1 MILQGFM
8 VYPLD
13 FKFNNDSIIELKKDN
28 KLYEDN
34 YYNVLDLDDMI
45 VEQIS
50 GKQIIELFDKL
61 YFINIE
67 HFNFWNKNSYKAIYT
82 FKTDSMN
89 FLDLLLCNDI
99 KFGDLVL
106 NRTNKALQI
115 KFTDINTNKVMI
127 FDVCLMSFRNYNIRI
142 NFKSVKPY
150 NGFEMYLFDVS
161 LHKNIYSFKFY
172 INNLIS
178 KESILNIRINIKTGV
193 VSCGSFKSKLLSE
206 AQLVKQI
213 LLEG

>member
-13 FKFNNDSIIELKKDN
+13 FKFNYDSIIELNKDN
-28 KLYEDN
+28 KLYEDR

-45 VEQIS
+45 VEKIS
-50 GKQIIELFDKL
+50 GKQIIELYDKL

-67 HFNFWNKNSYKAIYT
+67 YFNFWNVNSDKAIYT
-82 FKTDSMN
+82 FKTDLMD

-106 NRTNKALQI
+106 HRNNKVLQI

-127 FDVCLMSFRNYNIRI
+127 FDVYKMSFRNYNIRI

-150 NGFEMYLFDVS
+150 NGFKIYLFDVS
-161 LHKNIYSFKFY
+161 LHKNSYIFKFY

-178 KESILNIRINIKTGV
+178 KKSILNVRINIKTGV
-193 VSCGSFKSKLLSE
+193 VLCESFKSKLLSE
-206 AQLVKQI
+206 AELAKLV

>member
-1 MILQGFM
+1 M

-13 FKFNNDSIIELKKDN
+13 FKFNYDSIIELNKDN
-28 KLYEDN
+28 KLYEDR

-50 GKQIIELFDKL
+50 GKQIIELYDKL

-67 HFNFWNKNSYKAIYT
+67 YFNFWNVSSDKAIYT
-82 FKTDSMN
+82 FKTDLMD

-106 NRTNKALQI
+106 HRNNKALQI
-115 KFTDINTNKVMI
+115 KFTDANTNKVMI
-127 FDVCLMSFRNYNIRI
+127 FDVYKMSFRNYNIRI

-161 LHKNIYSFKFY
+161 LHKNSYIFKFY

-178 KESILNIRINIKTGV
+178 KKSILNIRINIKTGI
-193 VSCGSFKSKLLSE
+193 VSCGSFRSKLLSE
-206 AQLVKQI
+206 AELAKLV